1 MDLFIS
7 GFEISSI
14 DKSTV
19 VFVLVFQLIAV
30 VAIFLLY
37 RLYKLFFSAGVSV
50 KPDNKNSEVSKKS
63 VSGNHSPMEGKEKA
77 AIAMAIYLHMN
88 EMHDTESNI
97 ITIQRVS
104 KAYSPWSSKIYNMRN
119 LKR

>member
-1 MDLFIS
+1 MSLFIS

-14 DKSTV
+14 DKPTV
-19 VFVLVFQLIAV
+19 VFVLVFQLSAV
-30 VAIFLLY
+30 LALFLLY
-37 RLYKLFFSAGVSV
+37 RLFKLLFPSV
-50 KPDNKNSEVSKKS
+50 ASLKQESNNQSVVKKS
-63 VSGNHSPMEGKEKA
+63 FAAKKSDPEGKEKA

-88 EMHDTESNI
+88 EMHDEESNV

-119 LKR
+119 LRK